1 MGNHRSSHPHAKR
14 PSNVLDTTHRDK
26 AAMNGPPAIAIVSIP
41 RVVTLLHNCDF
52 AADMGRFASFPRVV
66 ALLQYERTGSF
77 LLPPVSFPRVVALLH
92 YFGVSMGCLLLFHS
106 PVS

>member
-52 AADMGRFASFPRVV
+52 AADMGRFVSVPRVV
-66 ALLQYERTGSF
+66 TLIHNSSVHRSSLC
-77 LLPPVSFPRVVALLH
+77 LVSFPRVLALLH
-92 YFGVSMGCLLLFHS
+92 Y
-106 PVS
+106 